1 MGAVFILKNGWK
13 DVHVIFRVQIILN
26 LREAKY
32 IIKKLNFIPSRKKK
46 KNKRDFTLK
55 SRKYILGLF

>member
-32 IIKKLNFIPSRKKK
+32 IIKKLNFIPARKK

>member
-46 KNKRDFTLK
+46 KIRE
-55 SRKYILGLF
+55 ILL

>member
-46 KNKRDFTLK
+46 NKRDFTLK